1 MSVAVLFVVYLSVFF
16 LYNIPVPATSAI
28 VTPNTRSDVNILI
41 GGGSLSALAA
51 AITVA
56 NLTLHS
62 STKVVL
68 LEPTN
73 WPGGQLTS
81 SNVPPDFGNENSI
94 VENLPQSF
102 VDMLI
107 KVSGPWNKNPGLC
120 WVSKSKFFC
129 RIPTLALT

>member
-1 MSVAVLFVVYLSVFF
+1 MRVVLLVVYLFVF
-16 LYNIPVPATSAI
+16 LQTSAASSASTI

-62 STKVVL
+62 STKIVL

-120 WVSKSKFFC
+120 WVSNQNFFC
-129 RIPTLALT
+129 RIPIFALT